1 MLIKQSKI
9 LITKRHRKILLFFLQ
24 INTPDDEGIFKK
36 FYNNYN

>member
-1 MLIKQSKI
+1 MLVRYPNI
-9 LITKRHRKILLFFLQ
+9 LITKSPKKKGVFFIQ